1 MSIFGKLARKI
12 SGYIESDGANIIVI
26 VWQNHFILT
35 VRKCFYK
42 LLLGWDI
49 GMIGSGTY
57 IRGSRNIKIGKN
69 FCCKN
74 GLWIEAVT
82 EFRGVP
88 YQPKIVIGDN
98 FSASEALHI
107 AATNSITIGNDV
119 LIGSK
124 VLITDHL
131 HGIYNSGEHSLPG
144 TPPGLRPLTSDKS
157 VLIED
162 NVFIGDNVCILPGV
176 KIGFGSVVGANSVVT
191 SDVPPHS
198 IVAGSPAVVI
208 KKFIETESK
217 WKRV

>member
-1 MSIFGKLARKI
+1 MSIFGKLVRKI
-12 SGYIESDGANIIVI
+12 SGYVENDGVNAIVVI
-26 VWQNHFILT
+26 WKNHFILS
-35 VRKCFYK
+35 VRRYFYK
-42 LLLGWDI
+42 LVLGWDI
-49 GMIGSGTY
+49 GMIGAGAY
-57 IRGSRNIKIGKN
+57 IKGSRNIQVGKN
-69 FCCKN
+69 FCCKD

-82 EFRGVP
+82 EFRGVF
-88 YQPKIVIGDN
+88 YQPKIVIGNN
-98 FSASEALHI
+98 FSASDSLHI

-131 HGIYNSGEHSLPG
+131 HGIYNSGEHSRPDM
-144 TPPGLRPLTSDKS
+144 PPGLRPLTSNKS

-176 KIGFGSVVGANSVVT
+176 KVGFGALIGANSVVT

-208 KKFIETESK
+208 KKFIETENK

>member
-1 MSIFGKLARKI
+1 MYIFGKLVRKI

-26 VWQNHFILT
+26 IWQNHFILS

-42 LLLGWDI
+42 LVLGWDI

-57 IRGSRNIKIGKN
+57 IKGSRNIQVGKN
-69 FCCKN
+69 FCSKN

-82 EFRGVP
+82 EFRGVI
-88 YQPKIVIGDN
+88 YQPKIIIGNN
-98 FSASEALHI
+98 FSASESLHI

-119 LIGSK
+119 LVGSK

-131 HGIYNSGEHSLPG
+131 HGIYNSGDHSPPDM
-144 TPPGLRPLTSDKS
+144 PPGLRPLTSNKS

-176 KIGFGSVVGANSVVT
+176 KVGFGSVIGANSVVT
-191 SDVPPHS
+191 GDVPRHS

-208 KKFIETESK
+208 KKFIETENK
-217 WKRV
+217 WIRV